1 MSADQAIVAAGPK
14 PFFTLVISVFGCR
27 AALHV
32 NDVPVFSEDCSD
44 ARIDVE
50 LPLNQWVHTG
60 RNSLTARLAAGA
72 DEEGNPTYPLSSA
85 DVVCTL
91 DLCVRPYGTPHTVR
105 VRVSGIAYEG
115 GEWKTGDAG
124 TEGSPVRTLAGAD
137 AAAAAWREVELQTP
151 FPTWTWHRA
160 ESLHLDDATTNEL
173 LAQYRRAWALL
184 RGGDV
189 DAVRALA
196 ADNAAEIQAAFFLP
210 DARAAQRMLE
220 LEALAADPS
229 MSLAPMALDLRM
241 EVFGDGRLARLVDG
255 AGSSPIRFADR
266 NGGLD
271 AYVGM
276 MWCKL
281 PARGWVM
288 IR

>member
-32 NDVPVFSEDCSD
+32 NDVPVFTEDCSD

-50 LPLNQWVHTG
+50 LPMNQWVHTG
-60 RNSLTARLAAGA
+60 RNSLTARLVAGV
-72 DEEGNPTYPLSSA
+72 DEEGHATYPLSGA
-85 DVVCTL
+85 DVLCTL
-91 DLCVRPYGTPHTVR
+91 ELCVRPHGAPHTAR
-105 VRVSGIAYEG
+105 VRVSGLSYAA
-115 GEWKTGDAG
+115 GEWTTGDPAP
-124 TEGSPVRTLAGAD
+124 EGSPVRSL
-137 AAAAAWREVELQTP
+137 AAADDATAAWREVELQTP
-151 FPTWTWHRA
+151 FPLWAWHRA
-160 ESLHLDDATTNEL
+160 ERLHLDDTTTNDL
-173 LAQYRRAWALL
+173 LAQYRRAWALF
-184 RGGDV
+184 RSGDV

-196 ADNAAEIQAAFFLP
+196 ADNAAEIQAAFHLP

-220 LEALAADPS
+220 LESLVVDPS
-229 MSLAPMALDLRM
+229 VSLAPMALDLRM

-255 AGSSPIRFADR
+255 TGSSPIRFADR

-276 MWCKL
+276 MWCRL